1 METLGIDALAATVLT
16 GLVAGVV
23 ELIKRI
29 FDKDWRAMA
38 TIIAAALVGGAG
50 GLVFG
55 INFLI
60 GMVFGLSASGF
71 ITIAQNIGK
80 K

>member
-1 METLGIDALAATVLT
+1 METLGIDALAATALT

-60 GMVFGLSASGF
+60 GMVFGLSASGY